1 MPETMKRY
9 NRDNES
15 QEAEEVSIYRLLAD
29 PWRYD
34 GKKVSTEVCHFQE
47 LEMCPNHENTFSL
60 LMFTPDIY
68 GDEVDWESAWRD
80 MINQYSD
87 QEMLKGLPLE
97 KKQFFVECA
106 AYNVQARF
114 QIEMMFYMHG
124 VSQYEKCP
132 TMTQYMYWPFKIE
145 VHKKDI
151 ERYEQEMERLY
162 EWYKERGLLDK

>member
-1 MPETMKRY
+1 
-9 NRDNES
+9 
-15 QEAEEVSIYRLLAD
+15 
-29 PWRYD
+29 
-34 GKKVSTEVCHFQE
+34 
-47 LEMCPNHENTFSL
+47 
-60 LMFTPDIY
+60 
-68 GDEVDWESAWRD
+68 